1 MRALSTRFRGL
12 KLGEPFLAL
21 DSLAAI
27 LRPPAMTRPFHLLHI
42 DDDPDYRALFVRAH
56 GRSGLGGT
64 LHNVP
69 STAQALLYLNRLPP
83 YRLAPRPRLIVL
95 DLGLPGFGGR
105 EFLELLH
112 GQPRF
117 RSIAV
122 VVLTGSQDERDVA
135 RCRELHVRDYLV
147 KPDLYEDL
155 VATIAAFDHWLI
167 GSSTGMLSAT

>member
-1 MRALSTRFRGL
+1 
-12 KLGEPFLAL
+12 
-21 DSLAAI
+21 
-27 LRPPAMTRPFHLLHI
+27 MTRSFHLLHI

-56 GRSGLGGT
+56 QRSGLGGV

-83 YRLAPRPRLIVL
+83 YRLAPRPKLIVL

-112 GQPRF
+112 GQPHL

-122 VVLTGSQDERDVA
+122 VVLTGSEDHHDIA
-135 RCRELHVRDYLV
+135 RCRELHVHDYLV
-147 KPDLYEDL
+147 KPNLYEDL

-167 GSSTGMLSAT
+167 GSSTGAIGVS

>member
-1 MRALSTRFRGL
+1 MN
-12 KLGEPFLAL
+12 
-21 DSLAAI
+21 
-27 LRPPAMTRPFHLLHI
+27 RPYHILHI

-56 GRSGLGGT
+56 GQSGLGGV

-105 EFLELLH
+105 EFLELMR
-112 GQPRF
+112 GETRF

-122 VVLTGSQDERDVA
+122 VVLTGSEDEHDID
-135 RCRELHVRDYLV
+135 RCRALHVHDYLV

-167 GSSTGMLSAT
+167 GSSSGAFSAS